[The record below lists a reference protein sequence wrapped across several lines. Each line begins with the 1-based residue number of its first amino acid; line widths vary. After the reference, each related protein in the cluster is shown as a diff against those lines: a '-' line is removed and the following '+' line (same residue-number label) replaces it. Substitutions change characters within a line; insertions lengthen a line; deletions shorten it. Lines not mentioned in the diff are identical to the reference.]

1 MYRGQS
7 SYPLARRSMQAVILA
22 AGEGKRVRPLTRSRP
37 KALIPVANRP
47 IIEYVIEALLKNGI
61 RDIVVVAGYRKEQV
75 TRFLNQLDVP
85 VDVVVQTKQLGTAHA
100 LQCAESKIKGDF
112 LLLPGDNYI
121 DARSIARIAN
131 TPNSM
136 LVKEHPSPSNFGVV
150 MLQEGCVREIVE
162 KPEHAQSLMVSTGIY
177 SLKKEVFAYIRGN
190 DLTDA
195 IAAMIQ
201 DGIRVNG
208 VVADDWQDA
217 IFAWDLLKMNRR
229 LLHNLPQTREGVTS
243 RQAVIQ
249 GAVRIGKGTTIGP
262 NTVIT
267 GPVVI
272 GNDCTIGPNCCIL
285 PNTSIGSRVTLEPFS
300 MIGDSLVMD
309 DTSLGSH
316 SRITDTII
324 GERCSLADHTSSS
337 MSSGLLEIEGAAIRS
352 EFGAILGDTVI
363 SGPFTTFRNSIIG
376 NNVTIDGQ
384 NRITSRIIPDG
395 STVI

>member
-1 MYRGQS
+1 
-7 SYPLARRSMQAVILA
+7 MQAVILA

-47 IIEYVIEALLKNGI
+47 IIEYVIDALLKNGI
-61 RDIVVVAGYRKEQV
+61 RDIVVVVGYRKEQV

-121 DARSIARIAN
+121 DPHSIARIAGI
-131 TPNSM
+131 PNAM
-136 LVKEHPSPSNFGVV
+136 LVKEHPNPSNFGVV
-150 MLQEGCVREIVE
+150 MLQDGYVSEIVE

-177 SLKKEVFAYIRGN
+177 SLKKEVFSYIRGN

-195 IAAMIQ
+195 IAAMIH
-201 DGIRVNG
+201 DGIQVQG
-208 VVADDWQDA
+208 VPADDWQDA

-229 LLHNLPQTREGVTS
+229 LLHHLPPAREGVIS
-243 RQAVIQ
+243 RQTIIQ
-249 GAVRIGKGTTIGP
+249 GAVSIGKGTTIGP

-285 PNTSIGSRVTLEPFS
+285 PNTSIGSRVTLEPFTL
-300 MIGDSLVMD
+300 IGDSLIMD

-316 SRITDTII
+316 SRIMDTII
-324 GERCSLADHTSSS
+324 GERCNLADHTSSS
-337 MSSGLLEIEGAAIRS
+337 TSAGLMEIEGAAVLS
-352 EFGAILGDTVI
+352 EFGAILGDSVV
-363 SGPFTTFRNSIIG
+363 SGPFSTYKNSIIG
-376 NNVTIDGQ
+376 NNVTVEGQ
-384 NRITSRIIPDG
+384 GRITSRIIPDG

>member
-1 MYRGQS
+1 
-7 SYPLARRSMQAVILA
+7 MQAVILA

-47 IIEYVIEALLKNGI
+47 IIEYVIDALLKNGI
-61 RDIVVVAGYRKEQV
+61 RDIIVVVGYRKEQV

-85 VDVVVQTKQLGTAHA
+85 IDVVVQSKQLGTAHA

-121 DARSIARIAN
+121 DPQSIARIAGV
-131 TPNSM
+131 PNAM
-136 LVKEHPSPSNFGVV
+136 LVKEHPNPSNFGVV
-150 MLQEGCVREIVE
+150 MLQDGYVSEIVE

-177 SLKKEVFAYIRGN
+177 SLKKEVFSYIRGN

-195 IAAMIQ
+195 IAAMIH
-201 DGIRVNG
+201 DGIRVQG
-208 VVADDWQDA
+208 VPADDWQDA

-229 LLHNLPQTREGVTS
+229 LLHHLPQAREGVIS

-272 GNDCTIGPNCCIL
+272 GNDCIIGPNCCIL
-285 PNTSIGSRVTLEPFS
+285 PNTSIGSRVTLEPFT
-300 MIGDSLVMD
+300 MIGDSLIMD

-316 SRITDTII
+316 SRIMDTVV
-324 GERCSLADHTSSS
+324 GERCNLSDHTSSS
-337 MSSGLLEIEGAAIRS
+337 TSSGLMEIEGAAVLS
-352 EFGAILGDTVI
+352 EFGAILGDTVV
-363 SGPFTTFRNSIIG
+363 SGPFSTYRNSIIG
-376 NNVTIDGQ
+376 NNVTIEGHG
-384 NRITSRIIPDG
+384 RITSRIIPDG